1 LKDVTQSGDLL
12 GAIARVPPEIKTG
25 RMTQDTVKLIFKK
38 EISKD
43 YFYWLLR
50 TPQYREYCRSRAT
63 GTTNLGLSRE
73 DFFNFPVPRLDSKKE
88 LLVTVLEACESKIT
102 LNTQINRTLEQM
114 AQALFKSWFVDF
126 DPVIDNALDSGS
138 PIPESLAER
147 AARRKA
153 IWAAGSEKAPA
164 RLPAETRRLFPDR
177 FEEDEVLGWVPA
189 RWTIKPL
196 DQVARYQNGLALQK
210 FRPNEGEEFLPV
222 LKIAQ
227 LRARKTDGVE
237 KASVNIKPECIVHNG
252 DVVFSWSGTLMIDIW
267 SGGKAA
273 LNQHLFKVTSDQY
286 PKWFYFL
293 WTQRHLELF
302 QRIAADKAVTMGHIK
317 RQHLAE
323 AFCLVP
329 EEQLISKAGES
340 IRPLI
345 EKMLSSRL
353 ESEELTQLRDTLLP
367 KLLSGE
373 LKLPEAEAAVDT
385 ALETEFA

>member
-1 LKDVTQSGDLL
+1 
-12 GAIARVPPEIKTG
+12 
-25 RMTQDTVKLIFKK
+25 
-38 EISKD
+38 
-43 YFYWLLR
+43 
-50 TPQYREYCRSRAT
+50 
-63 GTTNLGLSRE
+63 
-73 DFFNFPVPRLDSKKE
+73 
-88 LLVTVLEACESKIT
+88 
-102 LNTQINRTLEQM
+102 
-114 AQALFKSWFVDF
+114 
-126 DPVIDNALDSGS
+126 
-138 PIPESLAER
+138 
-147 AARRKA
+147 
-153 IWAAGSEKAPA
+153 
-164 RLPAETRRLFPDR
+164 
-177 FEEDEVLGWVPA
+177 
-189 RWTIKPL
+189 
-196 DQVARYQNGLALQK
+196 
-210 FRPNEGEEFLPV
+210 
-222 LKIAQ
+222 
-227 LRARKTDGVE
+227 
-237 KASVNIKPECIVHNG
+237 
-252 DVVFSWSGTLMIDIW
+252 MIDIW